1 MPHSAAAQRT
11 RAPAPQRA
19 LHPCC
24 ASCTGTP
31 LLSGLP
37 AQAAT
42 LTERC
47 LPAFTAKLHG
57 LPNASATLTERCLH
71 SRRSF
76 MACQMHQCPPHPWCA
91 SGAGAQSP
99 PALPTPPSMRPQG
112 QFAKPERVLKQAG
125 PPLKDKVTMLAG
137 GNSSLPVHLQAAWE
151 RSHWPPWP
159 LWLPCSRLYHL
170 QTAWPKC
177 SAPRWGLARSLH
189 SGRSYWFPIWW
200 HQNLHA
206 RGSSC
211 CAESIWQINDADVSV
226 DMRCL
231 HFAALCG

>member
-1 MPHSAAAQRT
+1 MAGAPAGAGAAAAPHSAAAQRT

-42 LTERC
+42 LAERC
-47 LPAFTAKLHG
+47 PPARLPACMSCPPARPPAR
-57 LPNASATLTERCLH
+57 LPSQ
-71 SRRSF
+71 RSF
-76 MACQMHQCPPHPWCA
+76 MACQTPQCPPHPWCA
-91 SGAGAQSP
+91 SGAGAQWR
-99 PALPTPPSMRPQG
+99 PALPMPPSMQPQG

-125 PPLKDKVTMLAG
+125 PPLKDKVAMLAG

-159 LWLPCSRLYHL
+159 LWLPCSRLCHL
-170 QTAWPKC
+170 QTAWPEC

-189 SGRSYWFPIWW
+189 SGRSY
-200 HQNLHA
+200 
-206 RGSSC
+206 
-211 CAESIWQINDADVSV
+211 
-226 DMRCL
+226 
-231 HFAALCG
+231 